1 MGAGQME
8 SQKGTIEM
16 SNGDT
21 FRWVVGGVLAA
32 CAALVGV
39 LWFML
44 MAEVGDLKVG
54 VRGAEIAIGDL
65 KAETKIQ
72 AAELKDVAN
81 RIAEMQ
87 GMLERKIGR

>member
-1 MGAGQME
+1 ME
-8 SQKGTIEM
+8 DEKGTYEM

-44 MAEVGDLKVG
+44 MAEIGELKVA
-54 VRGAEIAIGDL
+54 VRGAEISISDL
-65 KAETKIQ
+65 KAESKIQ
-72 AAELKDVAN
+72 AAESKDVAN

-87 GMLERKIGR
+87 GILERKIGR

>member
-1 MGAGQME
+1 ME
-8 SQKGTIEM
+8 DEKGTIEM

-21 FRWVVGGVLAA
+21 FRWIVGGVLAA

-44 MAEVGDLKVG
+44 MGEIGDLKVD
-54 VRGAEIAIGDL
+54 VRGTQVAIGDL

-87 GMLERKIGR
+87 GMLERKMR